1 LEVRPL
7 VDISMRLATAMLLG
21 GLSGDR
27 RIQLLELLILSDEFA
42 DDGHGSASDREVAVP
57 ASNLQGRDEGVGGGG
72 VEVERQY
79 LIHGWMWMV

>member
-1 LEVRPL
+1 MSATP
-7 VDISMRLATAMLLG
+7 ISLG

-27 RIQLLELLILSDEFA
+27 SGFGLLGLELFVLSDEFA
-42 DDGHGSASDREVAVP
+42 DDGHGSASDGEVTVP